1 MLADLRL
8 DDYTPI
14 PTCLYTPEPYGI
26 LMITRAQARKTLHAF
41 TWTNGDTF
49 LEAYNTI
56 HGEYGEQTWT
66 SYIERQFHLMQT
78 KPLDF
83 IIKWPEVAAEI
94 VTIYN
99 TAVKELAKARYG

>member
-8 DDYTPI
+8 DDNTPI
-14 PTCLYTPEPYGI
+14 PTALYTPKQYGI
-26 LMITRAQARKTLHAF
+26 LMITKRQARNALHAF

-49 LEAYNTI
+49 LEAYNKV

-66 SYIERQFHLMQT
+66 SYIDDQFRLMQT

-83 IIKWPEVAAEI
+83 IIKWTDVAAEI
-94 VTIYN
+94 CIIYES
-99 TAVKELAKARYG
+99 TR